1 MKLMEKMNNLPET
14 NQMSVKEYL
23 NIEATV
29 PTTDTLTKEEGYEV
43 SMRRVCL
50 FQTSQ
55 RTE

>member
-1 MKLMEKMNNLPET
+1 MKLMEEMNNLPET
-14 NQMSVKEYL
+14 NQMSAEEYL

-29 PTTDTLTKEEGYEV
+29 PTTDTFTKEEGYEV